1 MLTKRL
7 NCILNYVNC
16 KVAADVGTDHAYIA
30 VELIK
35 SGKAEKVIA
44 SDINEGPLN
53 IAKNN
58 IIKEGLS
65 EKIETRLGGGLS
77 VLEEGEAD
85 TVIIAGMGGELICQ
99 IIKDDIKKA
108 KKSVLIIQ
116 PMNAQ
121 YEVRKFLFENGFK
134 IKCEDIECEA
144 HRVYNIIIAE
154 NGKQE
159 PFEKDIYYHI
169 PFYLKENRNFIHLY
183 NKKKNEFL
191 KIIKGIEGSNK
202 CDEEKL
208 NYYRKCLEDLENDF
222 S

>member
-35 SGKAEKVIA
+35 SGKAQKVIA
-44 SDINEGPLN
+44 SDINEGPIN
-53 IAKNN
+53 IARNN
-58 IIKEGLS
+58 VIKEGLS

-77 VLEEGEAD
+77 VLEDGEAD
-85 TVIIAGMGGELICQ
+85 TIIIAGMGGELICQ
-99 IIKDDIKKA
+99 IIKDDIEKA
-108 KKSVLIIQ
+108 KNSVLIIQ

-121 YEVRKFLFENGFK
+121 YEVRKFLIENGFE

-144 HRVYNIIIAE
+144 HRVYNIMIVQKGE
-154 NGKQE
+154 QK

-169 PFYLKENRNFIHLY
+169 PFYLKENKNFIHLY

-191 KIIKGIEGSNK
+191 KIIKGIEISNK

-208 NYYRKCLEDLENDF
+208 NYYRKCLEELENDF

>member
-16 KVAADVGTDHAYIA
+16 KTAADIGTDHAYIA

-35 SGKAEKVIA
+35 LSKAEKVIA
-44 SDINEGPLN
+44 TDINEGPLN

-58 IIKEGLS
+58 IIKQGFDD
-65 EKIETRLGGGLS
+65 KIETRLGGGLS

-85 TVIIAGMGGELICQ
+85 NIIIAGMGGELICE
-99 IIKDDIKKA
+99 IIKNDMEKA
-108 KKSVLIIQ
+108 RKATLIIQ

-121 YEVRKFLFENGFK
+121 YEVRKFLTENGFA
-134 IKCEDIECEA
+134 IKNEDIECEG
-144 HRVYNIIIAE
+144 HRVYNIIKAE
-154 NGKQE
+154 SGKSI

-169 PFYLKENRNFIHLY
+169 PYYLKENKNFVHLY
-183 NKKKNEFL
+183 NKKKNEFI
-191 KIIKGIEGSNK
+191 KIIKGMEASVK
-202 CDEEKL
+202 RDEEKL
-208 NYYRKCLEDLENDF
+208 NYYKKCLKELENDF

>member
-121 YEVRKFLFENGFK
+121 YEVRKFLLENGFK

-154 NGKQE
+154 NRKQE